1 MIFGYCRCSTNET
14 KQDVNRQRRELQGM
28 GVTPDK
34 IFMEYESGTKITRPE
49 LMKMLSVVNDGDTI
63 VTTEISRLTRSTK
76 QLCDLIDLIKE
87 KHLKLII
94 KDSLTIDC
102 TSTDSIDAMTN
113 AFLLLA
119 GVFSELERNMIC
131 DRVRSGMANA
141 KSKGIKL
148 GRPTLTVD
156 KIPAKV
162 VSLFPRYRDNQL
174 TKTEYAKLCDISRPT
189 LKVTP
194 HSCQRM
200 KNVI

>member
-1 MIFGYCRCSTNET
+1 MVYGYCRCSTCES
-14 KQDVNRQRRELQGM
+14 KQDVNRQKRELKLL
-28 GVTPDK
+28 GVDESG
-34 IFMEYESGTKITRPE
+34 IFLEYESGTKVNRPE
-49 LMKMLSVVNDGDTI
+49 LNKLLNVVTTGDTI

-102 TSTDSIDAMTN
+102 TSNDSIDAMTN

-119 GVFSELERNMIC
+119 GVFAELERNMIV

-141 KSKGIKL
+141 RAKGVKL
-148 GRPTLTVD
+148 GRPALTAD

-162 VSLFPRYRDNQL
+162 VALFDRYREKQIS
-174 TKTEYAKLCDISRPT
+174 KTEYAKLCDLSRPT
-189 LKVTP
+189 LNKYLSILTD
-194 HSCQRM
+194 
-200 KNVI
+200 K

>member
-34 IFMEYESGTKITRPE
+34 IFMEYESGTKVNRPE
-49 LMKMLSVVNDGDTI
+49 LIKLLNTVQTGDTI

-131 DRVRSGMANA
+131 DRVKSGMANA
-141 KSKGIKL
+141 KAKGVKL
-148 GRPTLTVD
+148 GRPSLTADKVPQKVKTL
-156 KIPAKV
+156 
-162 VSLFPRYRDNQL
+162 FERYRDKQIS
-174 TKTEYAKLCDISRPT
+174 KTEYAKLCDISRPT
-189 LKVTP
+189 L
-194 HSCQRM
+194 
-200 KNVI
+200 N

>member
-1 MIFGYCRCSTNET
+1 MVYGYCRCSTTEN
-14 KQDVNRQRRELQGM
+14 KQDVNRQRRELKSM
-28 GVTPDK
+28 GVSDSC
-34 IFMEYESGTKITRPE
+34 IYMEYASGTKINRQE
-49 LMKMLSVVNDGDTI
+49 LNKLLSVVTSGDTI

-102 TSTDSIDAMTN
+102 TSTDSIDAMSN
-113 AFLLLA
+113 AFLQIA
-119 GVFSELERNMIC
+119 AVFAELERNMVV

-189 LKVTP
+189 LNKYIAILTD
-194 HSCQRM
+194 
-200 KNVI
+200 K